1 MVCISVDREEK
12 EAGNGCEAGKLFS
25 SRQREKT
32 KGEVEDKDNR
42 MDEVVYSSW
51 ARDGKEE
58 TEKTLRGCL
67 SLVIAGET
75 KQVRDGRQ
83 MKRMNDVAR

>member
-1 MVCISVDREEK
+1 MVCIFMDREEK

-51 ARDGKEE
+51 A
-58 TEKTLRGCL
+58 
-67 SLVIAGET
+67 
-75 KQVRDGRQ
+75 
-83 MKRMNDVAR
+83 